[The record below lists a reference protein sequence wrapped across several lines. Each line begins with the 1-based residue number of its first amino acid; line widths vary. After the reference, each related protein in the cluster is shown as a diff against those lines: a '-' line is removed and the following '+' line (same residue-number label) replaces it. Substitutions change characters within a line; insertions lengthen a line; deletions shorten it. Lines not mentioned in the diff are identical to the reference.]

1 MMRRLS
7 KITAVTA
14 LYFTGVLAHSALAEN
29 TELFQSEKLEALVAD
44 RTVGFYARDLESGTS
59 YRFGDEDLDVRH
71 APWST
76 FKIPNLLIAL
86 ETGVAPDA
94 NAARQWDKK
103 KHPPLSFWP
112 KIWKRDHTLETAFK
126 YSVVWYFKE
135 VATDVGADSYRDFL
149 EQFSYGNK
157 SVPAGSNDFWLGG
170 DSLAISPREQVE
182 FLTALRAGDFE
193 IKSQSLQALEAVS
206 ELGVQDGH
214 TLHAKTGAGRIASGS
229 AKGTLEGWFVGW
241 VDGPGSKDTVFALYT
256 TASNYGAMKDFRQQF
271 SEAALVEIGALPT
284 DWASK

>member
-1 MMRRLS
+1 MS
-7 KITAVTA
+7 KITAVAA
-14 LYFTGVLAHSALAEN
+14 LFCVSILAHPVQADDV
-29 TELFQSEKLEALVAD
+29 ELIQSDQLQALVGD
-44 RTVGFYARDLESGTS
+44 RTVGFFARDLDSGKG
-59 YRFGDEDLDVRH
+59 YEFGTEDLEQRH

-94 NAARQWDKK
+94 NAARQWDKT

-126 YSVVWYFKE
+126 YSVVWYFKD
-135 VATDVGADSYRDFL
+135 VATDVGAATYRDYL

-157 SVPAGSNDFWLGG
+157 AVPEGRNDFWLGG
-170 DSLAISPREQVE
+170 DSLTISPREQVE
-182 FLTALRAGDFE
+182 FLTALHAGDFE
-193 IKSQSLQALEAVS
+193 IKPQSLQALEAVS
-206 ELGVQDGH
+206 ELGVQDGY

-241 VDGPGSKDTVFALYT
+241 VDGPGSKVTVFALYT
-256 TASNYGAMKDFRQQF
+256 RASNYGAMKDFRQQF

-284 DWASK
+284 DWVSK